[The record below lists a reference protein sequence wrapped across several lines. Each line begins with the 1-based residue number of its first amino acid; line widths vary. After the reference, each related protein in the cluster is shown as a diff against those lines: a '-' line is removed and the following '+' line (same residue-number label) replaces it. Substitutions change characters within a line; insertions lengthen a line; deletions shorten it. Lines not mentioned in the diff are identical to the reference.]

1 MITTML
7 PNSEQM
13 YDALVRRD
21 PAFDGIFF
29 TGVRTTGIFCRPI
42 CPAKKPARENVEFF
56 ADARSALFAGYRPC
70 KRCEPLATTGE
81 VPAWLEPLI
90 SDIEAQSNRRWTDE
104 ELRSAGLDPTR
115 VRRWFKQHL
124 GMTFHAYRRAQRVGR
139 ALATLREG
147 ESVTGAAYDVGYES
161 LSAFYDAFRQL
172 LDTTPARAH
181 EAAPLHFTRINTPL
195 GPMLAAATDDALV
208 LLEFIDRRMLETQ
221 LRTIGNLLGCTPVPG
236 ANAVLQQTERELAE
250 YFAGERQE
258 FTVPLYSPGSEFQQ
272 SVWGE
277 LLKVPYAQTRSYGE
291 QARRIGKAEAVR
303 AVARTNGENRIAIII
318 PCHRIV
324 GANGKL
330 TGYGGGLWRKKWLLD
345 HELKHGLVLR

>member
-1 MITTML
+1 MIATKL
-7 PNSEQM
+7 PSSEQM

-56 ADARSALFAGYRPC
+56 EDARTALFAGYRPC
-70 KRCEPLATTGE
+70 KRCDPLATDGP
-81 VPAWLEPLI
+81 VPDWLKPLI
-90 SDIEAQSNRRWTDE
+90 AQIEREGGKRWSDA
-104 ELRSAGLDPTR
+104 ELRDAGLDPVR

-139 ALATLREG
+139 ALETLRNG
-147 ESVTGAAYDVGYES
+147 ETVTEAAFDNGYES
-161 LSAFYDAFRQL
+161 LSAFYDAFRRL
-172 LDTTPARAH
+172 LDTTPARANS
-181 EAAPLHFTRINTPL
+181 AATLHFTRINTPL

-221 LRTIGNLLGCTPVPG
+221 LRTIGNLIGHSPVPG
-236 ANAVLQQTERELAE
+236 ANAVLQQTEKELAE

-258 FTVPLYSPGSEFQQ
+258 FTVSLYSPGSDFQKD
-272 SVWGE
+272 VWNE
-277 LLKVPYAQTRSYGE
+277 LLRVPYAETRSYSE
-291 QARRIGKAEAVR
+291 QARRIGKPEAVR

-345 HELKHGLVLR
+345 HELKNSLVLT